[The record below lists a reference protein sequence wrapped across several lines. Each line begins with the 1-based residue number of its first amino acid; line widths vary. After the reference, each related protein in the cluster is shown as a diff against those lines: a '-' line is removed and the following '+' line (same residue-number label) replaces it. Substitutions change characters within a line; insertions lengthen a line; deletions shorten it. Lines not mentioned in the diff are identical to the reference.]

1 MRQTTRRR
9 FLAEAAGAMV
19 CAGACTEP
27 FGVSGTLLA
36 GSGTALAADAGPSM
50 RFPVT
55 TRERIAIASYPFR
68 DFIAGRDEKAG
79 SGSSG
84 KMELKL
90 FAAHVSAR
98 FNIKKIEPWSEHFLS
113 LEKGYL
119 EELRAWVAKAGGAIV
134 NIAVD
139 GEHSPYAMDAEER
152 ERAVAFSKKWIDAAV
167 AIGSPSV
174 RTNLPQAKDAKPDVE
189 RTAASLKLVAEYG
202 AAKNVVV
209 NMENDN
215 AVSEDPF
222 FLVKVIEKVGSPWL
236 HALPDFANTLAAYEE
251 EYAYRGI
258 EAMFRHAYNI
268 SHVKETEVGDGKD
281 KVAHVDLPRTFGI
294 AKKHGYT
301 GYFSMEWDSPGDPY
315 AGTAGLIEKTV
326 KNLE

>member
-1 MRQTTRRR
+1 
-9 FLAEAAGAMV
+9 V
-19 CAGACTEP
+19 CAGVWAER
-27 FGVSGTLLA
+27 FAL
-36 GSGTALAADAGPSM
+36 SGTAVAADAGLGRASQFQAAGGPAM
-50 RFPVT
+50 EFPGAA
-55 TRERIAIASYPFR
+55 RERIAIASYPFR
-68 DFIAGRDEKAG
+68 DFILGREEKAG
-79 SGSSG
+79 SGSSE

-90 FAAHVSAR
+90 FAAHVRAR
-98 FNIKKIEPWSEHFLS
+98 FNIKKIEPWSEHFRS

-119 EELRAWVAKAGGAIV
+119 EEVRAGVAKAGGAIV

-139 GEHSPYAMDAEER
+139 GEHSPYAADGAER
-152 ERAVAFSKKWIDAAV
+152 ERAVAFSKQWIDAAA

-189 RTAASLKLVAEYG
+189 RTAASLKRVAEHA

-209 NMENDN
+209 NLENDN
-215 AVSEDPF
+215 PVSEDPF
-222 FLVKVIEKVGSPWL
+222 FLVKVIEKVNSPWL

-258 EAMFRHAYNI
+258 EEMFGHAYNI

-281 KVAHVDLPRTFGI
+281 KVAHVDLSRTFGI
-294 AKKHGYT
+294 AKRHGYK

-326 KNLE
+326 KNLG